1 MAIGTS
7 ARWDF
12 PSGPLYTRHIF
23 GMSARR
29 RGSLGH
35 PADHH
40 RLVHGRRVDLEHLEV
55 VGAVELV
62 EHLEVA
68 LVLVQPRRVQI
79 VVTGRVLLDPDDV
92 GAELPVRRVVDA
104 EIAVLHEAAQTGLV
118 DRVLGQ
124 ARAEELLLL
133 AHRRSSM
140 SVRLGVNHQAGAAN
154 SKVVPTELA
163 VNRPGSRWATA
174 QIASMPVQCCGTT
187 CSTPSSAKASTT
199 REMRASS
206 RPLRWNP
213 PITA

>member
-62 EHLEVA
+62 VHDGGGLQHAVA
-68 LVLVQPRRVQI
+68 RGEGVLVG
-79 VVTGRVLLDPDDV
+79 T
-92 GAELPVRRVVDA
+92 ELPVRRVVDA

-124 ARAEELLLL
+124 ARAEKLLRL

-174 QIASMPVQCCGTT
+174 QMASMPVQCCGTT

-213 PITA
+213 PMTA

>member
-62 EHLEVA
+62 
-68 LVLVQPRRVQI
+68 
-79 VVTGRVLLDPDDV
+79 
-92 GAELPVRRVVDA
+92 
-104 EIAVLHEAAQTGLV
+104 
-118 DRVLGQ
+118 
-124 ARAEELLLL
+124 
-133 AHRRSSM
+133 
-140 SVRLGVNHQAGAAN
+140 
-154 SKVVPTELA
+154 

-206 RPLRWNP
+206 RPLR
-213 PITA
+213 